1 MAQKDIWEI
10 VLTKP
15 AKRVYDKASRDI
27 QQRLYGCF
35 EDLEKNPIYGNNI
48 KPLTGQLKGLIRYG
62 VGDWRLIYR
71 LFKEKKTVEI
81 VAILSTPCP
90 PGSFRPR

>member
-1 MAQKDIWEI
+1 VAQKDIWEI

-15 AKRVYDKASRDI
+15 AKRVYDKASKDI
-27 QQRLYGCF
+27 KQRLESCF

-48 KPLTGQLKGLIRYG
+48 KPLTGQLKGLIRYR

-71 LFKEKKTVEI
+71 IFKERKIVEI
-81 VAILSTPCP
+81 VAIL
-90 PGSFRPR
+90 PRGKAY